1 MYVISLLPLGLIC
14 LMLVAC
20 TQFEKRYTK
29 QDFLMDNTIT
39 TTASSPT
46 LCSLVAK
53 AKGKYAFKW
62 EESGN
67 RCLLF
72 DNVPGIGMKKCIN
85 L

>member
-1 MYVISLLPLGLIC
+1 MYVLFLLPLGLIC

-20 TQFEKRYTK
+20 SQFEKRYTK
-29 QDFLMDNTIT
+29 QDFVMANTTT

-53 AKGKYAFKW
+53 AEGKYAFKW

-72 DNVPGIGMKKCIN
+72 DNVPGIGMRKCIN
-85 L
+85 F